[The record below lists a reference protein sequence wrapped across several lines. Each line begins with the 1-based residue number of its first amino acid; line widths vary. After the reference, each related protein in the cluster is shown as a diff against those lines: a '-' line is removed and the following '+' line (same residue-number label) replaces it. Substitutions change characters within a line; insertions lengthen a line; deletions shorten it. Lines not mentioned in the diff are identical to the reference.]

1 MDVVTVILEELLQMV
16 GEGIF
21 PPPPPPPPPPPLG
34 DGDGDMD
41 IGYDSDSDA
50 TLPFEGEKLP
60 FDWEEDK
67 LWE

>member
-50 TLPFEGEKLP
+50 TLPFEWENLP

>member
-21 PPPPPPPPPPPLG
+21 PPPPPPPPPLG

-50 TLPFEGEKLP
+50 TPI
-60 FDWEEDK
+60 
-67 LWE
+67 

>member
-21 PPPPPPPPPPPLG
+21 PPPPPPLG

-41 IGYDSDSDA
+41 IGYDSDNDA
-50 TLPFEGEKLP
+50 TLPFEWEKLP